1 MYKVIHNNEIIDVV
15 ESPQFIKILPTG
27 HVTFTNKS
35 CANGLE
41 GSNGN
46 IYSFEP
52 IGAKDVK
59 VVSIKKITSEE
70 FSRLQSLLNSKAKVI
85 ADTAYLASCRQT
97 VISNLS
103 RVCQQKIVEG
113 FNINLSD
120 GKSYHFDLTA
130 EDQLNLLNIEN
141 QLYAGAQNIL
151 YHAAGIPCKMFNRI
165 DLFRIIKA
173 FRDHVL
179 YHTTYFN
186 VAKQY
191 INTLTDSTKIE
202 QFTYGEDVSLM
213 TKDHNIKQILRFG
226 GKI

>member
-1 MYKVIHNNEIIDVV
+1 MYKVIYNNEIIDVV
-15 ESPQFIKILPTG
+15 ESPHFIKILPTG
-27 HVTFTNKS
+27 HITFTNKS

-52 IGAKDVK
+52 TSAKDVK

-70 FSRLQSLLNSKAKVI
+70 FSRLQSLLNSETKVI
-85 ADTAYLASCRQT
+85 ADTAYLATCRQT
-97 VISNLS
+97 AIANLS
-103 RVCQQKIVEG
+103 KVCQQKIVEG
-113 FNINLSD
+113 FNIKLED
-120 GKSYHFDLTA
+120 GKLYHFDLTQ

-141 QLYAGAQNIL
+141 QLNMGVQNVL
-151 YHAAGIPCKMFNRI
+151 YHATGMPCKMFNRI

-173 FRDHVL
+173 FRNHVL

-191 INTLTDSTKIE
+191 INTLTDNTKIE
-202 QFTYGEDVSLM
+202 HFTYGEDVSSIV
-213 TKDHNIKQILRFG
+213 KDHDTRQVLRYG